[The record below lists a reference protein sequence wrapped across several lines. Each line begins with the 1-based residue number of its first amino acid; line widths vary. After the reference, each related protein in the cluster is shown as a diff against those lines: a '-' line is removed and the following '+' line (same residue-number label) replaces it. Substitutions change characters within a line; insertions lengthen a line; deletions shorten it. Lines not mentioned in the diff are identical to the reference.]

1 MGELSPMNKQ
11 ELEASINTLEIL
23 LIIFGVLVAIG
34 VTGESIFGF
43 KLWRKNN
50 QLRTIQE
57 QEISR
62 LTRNADEANRAR
74 IKIEEK
80 IKPRRLTVEQRKA
93 VADKLGR
100 FAGQHINFLIYS
112 GESEISDVSD
122 DIIAALGQPGA
133 GWVTAVARSAQQ
145 VRVMPGILVEVK
157 SHAQPTE
164 KLAANLLVSALRE
177 EGNLVIDGPKEMKP
191 EAERGNS
198 EFAGLFDMQAA
209 ITITIG
215 SKP

>member
-1 MGELSPMNKQ
+1 MNKQ
-11 ELEASINTLEIL
+11 ELETSIKTLEIL
-23 LIIFGVLVAIG
+23 LIVFGVLVAIG

-50 QLRTIQE
+50 QLRSIQE
-57 QEISR
+57 QEI
-62 LTRNADEANRAR
+62 
-74 IKIEEK
+74 
-80 IKPRRLTVEQRKA
+80 KPRRLSVEQRKA
-93 VADKLGR
+93 IADKLGR

-112 GESEISDVSD
+112 GESEISDISD
-122 DIIAALGQPGA
+122 DIIGALGKTGA
-133 GWVTAVARSAQQ
+133 GWVTYIARSAQQ

-157 SHAQPTE
+157 SHAEASE
-164 KLAANLLVSALRE
+164 KLVAALLVSSLRE
-177 EGNLVIDGPKEMKP
+177 DGNLLIDGPKEMKL

-198 EFAGLFDMQAA
+198 EFAGLFDVETT